1 MPKQELD
8 LTILTPQ
15 KNIFR
20 GPVKALKVPA
30 YEGYLGVLVN
40 HAPLICL
47 LKNGN
52 ITARTKDQTLSF
64 TTTGGLMEVLDNQVT
79 ILADSAQAVTA

>member
-15 KNIFR
+15 NNIFR
-20 GPVKALKVPA
+20 GPVEALKVPA
-30 YEGYLGVLVN
+30 YKGYLGVLVN
-40 HAPLICL
+40 HAPIICL
-47 LKNGN
+47 LKTGN

-64 TTTGGLMEVLDNQVT
+64 STNGGLMEVLNNKVT
-79 ILADSAQAVTA
+79 ILADDAQAVIA